1 MNAYEQRRKAI
12 ADKQNATRK
21 ANQEVRMMEVDALMK
36 RYENVYFDYYGRN
49 CKVKYAKG
57 WFTVH
62 HRKVREERFLLM
74 IKQLE
79 VLLHQQEQV
88 DDL

>member
-1 MNAYEQRRKAI
+1 MI
-12 ADKQNATRK
+12 TDKQQATRK
-21 ANQEVRMMEVDALMK
+21 ANHEARMIEVDALMR
-36 RYENVYFDYYGRN
+36 RYETAYFDYYGRK
-49 CKVKYAKG
+49 CHVKYATG

-62 HRKVREERFLLM
+62 HRKVREERFLQM

-88 DDL
+88 NDL

>member
-21 ANQEVRMMEVDALMK
+21 ANQDVRMMEVDALMK
-36 RYENVYFDYYGRN
+36 RYENAYFDYYGRN

-62 HRKVREERFLLM
+62 HRKVREERFLQM

-88 DDL
+88 NDL